1 MPREFVLL
9 QGTGCRWRRCEFC
22 DYHSDVSDDPFEVNR
37 AVLEQVTGE
46 YGVLDVINSGS
57 AFELDDRTIEM
68 LRCIIV
74 EKKIHTLWCEMHWM
88 YRNRLEEFRLKITHF
103 ARDFYSARHNEQALS
118 ALANRKNI
126 QITDN
131 GVQVKFR
138 CGIETFDP
146 ELRKR
151 WNKGVPECVTA
162 EEVARYFQ
170 GVCLLCCTEGE
181 TRERIVRDIELARE
195 HFEYF
200 SVNVFCNNTT
210 KIKRD
215 QALVDW
221 FVSEV
226 YPTIKDDPRI
236 EVLIDN
242 TDLGVG

>member
-1 MPREFVLL
+1 MERYSIIRDKMPREFVLL

-22 DYHSDVSDDPFEVNR
+22 DYHSDVSDNPFEVNR
-37 AVLEQVTGE
+37 RVLEQVTGK

-57 AFELDDRTIEM
+57 AFELDDRTIE
-68 LRCIIV
+68 LLQRIIV
-74 EKKIHTLWCEMHWM
+74 EKNIHTLWCEMHWM
-88 YRNRLEEFRLKITHF
+88 YRNRLEQF
-103 ARDFYSARHNEQALS
+103 AQRILDGVSNSQLS
-118 ALANRKNI
+118 I
-126 QITDN
+126 
-131 GVQVKFR
+131 KFR
-138 CGIETFDP
+138 CGIETFDG

-151 WNKGVPECVTA
+151 WNKGVPEAVTA
-162 EEVARYFQ
+162 EDVARYFQ

-181 TRERIVRDIELARE
+181 TRERIVRDIELARA

-210 KIKRD
+210 GIKRN

>member
-1 MPREFVLL
+1 MERYSIIRDKMPREFVLL

-22 DYHSDVSDDPFEVNR
+22 DYHSDVSDDPFKVNR
-37 AVLEQVTGE
+37 QVLEQVTGE

-68 LRCIIV
+68 LQRIIV

-88 YRNRLEEFRLKITHF
+88 YRYRLEEFRSRIF
-103 ARDFYSARHNEQALS
+103 SSYSL
-118 ALANRKNI
+118 LPTI
-126 QITDN
+126 
-131 GVQVKFR
+131 KFR
-138 CGIETFDP
+138 CGVETFDP

-151 WNKGVPECVTA
+151 WNKGVPEGVTA

-181 TRERIVRDIELARE
+181 TRERIVRDIELARK

-200 SVNVFCNNTT
+200 SVNVFCDNTT

-215 QALVDW
+215 PELVEW
-221 FVSEV
+221 FVREV
-226 YPTIKDDPRI
+226 YPTIKDNPRI

>member
-1 MPREFVLL
+1 MERYSIIRDKMPREFVLL

-22 DYHSDVSDDPFEVNR
+22 DYYTDVSDDPFEVNR
-37 AVLEQVTGE
+37 QVLEQVTGQ
-46 YGVLDVINSGS
+46 YGVLDIINSGS
-57 AFELDDRTIEM
+57 ALELDDQTIA
-68 LRCIIV
+68 LLQRIIV
-74 EKKIHTLWCEMHWM
+74 EKNIHTLWCEMHWM
-88 YRNRLEEFRLKITHF
+88 YRNRLEEFRSRIFSLLPTP
-103 ARDFYSARHNEQALS
+103 YSL
-118 ALANRKNI
+118 LPTI
-126 QITDN
+126 
-131 GVQVKFR
+131 KFR
-138 CGIETFDP
+138 CGVETFDP

-151 WNKGVPECVTA
+151 WNKGVPETVTA

-181 TRERIVRDIELARE
+181 TRERIVRDIELARK